1 LGPLMEAVD
10 VLARRFTAALMI
22 LALLQIGPL
31 SAASDH
37 PLPDSYDAFV
47 PLDRYG
53 SLQEAI
59 ANEEYII
66 IPAGTYEVANPIII
80 DRDRPLYILGVA
92 RQRTRLVPKDLSK
105 PLFIIDNAPFI
116 KFAYLSVGPTT
127 VDGTFTEIGAQLRHE
142 HHCFVVRN
150 TTALHMEFQ
159 GLFIRES
166 AISISGPGTFVFR
179 GTRSMNKGVIPYGL
193 LIDHPGAEVYLRGGI
208 GMSRS
213 TPVNNDYLENNHV
226 IWKKQGHLEMCT
238 VGGEQTGKGLVR
250 IDTPSPRGADILS
263 HVRSEGVK
271 LHLAGS
277 TRRAGKSVLL
287 YVPPTDQQVNV
298 LLQSSKTRSKPTD
311 PPGMHTYALYNGAGT
326 LWLLGNNS
334 REGIGTLAE
343 GSAENAT
350 VVAAGNTYLGN
361 KPQLEISANRKLAF
375 NNLIAISK
383 LREISGTVH
392 DSGSPLYEE
401 AALFEQGLSLRGY
414 PAELAPPTP
423 TQLDSVEILR
433 WKKAPPEELLVS
445 VAKFGAIGDGKT
457 DDTEALQKAIDA
469 EGWRLYFP
477 PGEYVITRPLG
488 LNNSEIS
495 DVRHHAAGGWWAGA
509 GSDKTIIRNIAGGSV
524 FISQGIAFYKFE
536 GITFQTQAYGDEPC
550 FVINNVIDKGGRN
563 CKGQHFFDCR
573 FVGGSIAFGLGL
585 ETGPQVDWH
594 YHDNCTFE
602 KAKLGYAI
610 GCYNNLQEIVV
621 NSRFVDNVIDA
632 GHTTLGQGGGGTAG
646 FYNCVTTGNRG
657 KFLELHLQGT
667 ALWYFNNVRGVVPGV
682 MDQDES
688 QLALMMF
695 FDRCHFRSADPT
707 QPLVRSAYGG
717 SIFFNRS
724 RLENG
729 RVQLYGDQGPKTFLS
744 MFSDL
749 RGPDESTA
757 EGSSAIVQIP
767 WRPAGKR

>member
-1 LGPLMEAVD
+1 MRAIVTTLIMS
-10 VLARRFTAALMI
+10 ALF
-22 LALLQIGPL
+22 QVRPL
-31 SAASDH
+31 SAAADFPH
-37 PLPDSYDAFV
+37 PDSYDEFV
-47 PLDRYG
+47 PLSKYG
-53 SLQEAI
+53 SLNEAI
-59 ANEEYII
+59 DNEEYII
-66 IPAGTYEVANPIII
+66 IPAGKYEVANPIVIN
-80 DRDRPLYILGVA
+80 RDRPLYILGLA
-92 RQRTRLVPKDLSK
+92 RQRTHLVPRDVHK
-105 PLFIIDNAPFI
+105 PLFIIEDAPFV
-116 KFAYLSVGPTT
+116 KFAYLSLGPTT
-127 VDGTFTEIGAQLRHE
+127 VDGTYTTIDAQMRHE

-150 TTALHMEFQ
+150 ASPLHMEFQ

-166 AISISGPGTFVFR
+166 AIEISGPGTFVFR
-179 GTRSMNKGVIPYGL
+179 GTRSMNKGVIPYCL
-193 LIDHPGAEVYLRGGI
+193 LIDHPRAEVYLRGGI

-213 TPVNNDYLENNHV
+213 TPVDNDYLRNNHV
-226 IWKKQGHLEMCT
+226 IWKKQGHLKMCT

-250 IDTPSPRGADILS
+250 IDAPSPKGADILS

-287 YVPPTDQQVNV
+287 YVPQTDQEVNV
-298 LLQSSKTRSKPTD
+298 LLQCSKTRSKPTN

-334 REGIGTLAE
+334 REGIGTLVE

-350 VVAAGNTYLGN
+350 VLAAGNTYLGN
-361 KPQLEISANRKLAF
+361 KDQLEINADHKLAF
-375 NNLIAISK
+375 NNLIAIRR
-383 LREISGTVH
+383 LREISGTP
-392 DSGSPLYEE
+392 DDPGSPLYEVD
-401 AALFEQGLSLRGY
+401 ALLEQGLSLRGF
-414 PAELAPPTP
+414 PEALEPPTP
-423 TQLDSVEILR
+423 TPLDSVEILH
-433 WKKAPPEELLVS
+433 WKNAPPEELLVS
-445 VAKFGAIGDGKT
+445 VASFGATGDGKT
-457 DDTEALQKAIDA
+457 DDTDALQRAIDA

-495 DVRHHAAGGWWAGA
+495 EIRYQAAGGWWAGA
-509 GSDKTIIRNIAGGSV
+509 GSDQTIIRNVGGGSV
-524 FISQGIAFYKFE
+524 FISHGIAFYKFE
-536 GITFQTQAYGDEPC
+536 GITFQTEAYGDEPC
-550 FVINNVIDKGGRN
+550 FVINNLIEKGGRN

-594 YHDNCTFE
+594 YHDDCTFE

-621 NSRFVDNVIDA
+621 NSRFVDNLVDC

-682 MDQDES
+682 MDQEES

-707 QPLVRSAYGG
+707 RPIVRSAYGG
-717 SIFFNRS
+717 SIFFNHS

-729 RVQLYGDQGPKTFLS
+729 SVHLYGDQGPKAFFS

-749 RGPDESTA
+749 QGLDESIA
-757 EGSSAIVQIP
+757 EGTSAVVRVP
-767 WRPAGKR
+767 